1 MKKTR
6 RALLILP
13 LCVAFS
19 TSCLSS
25 TEPQPSNLQLT
36 GAWVYTGVQTGAV
49 RENLT
54 GQLRVVGES
63 GNSFQG
69 RLDIVGVNEATGE
82 SRVMGGPLSGIAE
95 GDVVDFDANVEATT
109 RRHVGQIVDD
119 TITGTW
125 VASSAGGAMA
135 SGTFRAERQSQ

>member
-1 MKKTR
+1 M
-6 RALLILP
+6 LLLS
-13 LCVAFS
+13 LCVFS
-19 TSCLSS
+19 ASCLSS
-25 TEPQPSNLQLT
+25 TDPQPSSLQLT
-36 GAWVYTGVQTGAV
+36 GEWAYTGVQTGAV

-54 GQLRVVGES
+54 GQLSVLGES

-82 SRVMGGPLSGIAE
+82 SRVIGGPLSGIAE
-95 GDVVDFDANVEATT
+95 GNVVDFDAIIEATT
-109 RRHVGQIVDD
+109 RRHVGQLVDD

-125 VASSAGGAMA
+125 VASSAGGAIS